1 MVITASSAREKL
13 FPLIE
18 QVNTDST
25 AIHITSKNGNA
36 VLISESEYE
45 SIMETLFILSNPKWV
60 KKLDEAIADLEAG
73 GGIEMEFINGKLQE
87 KNQH

>member
-25 AIHITSKNGNA
+25 AIHITSKSGNA

-73 GGIEMEFINGKLQE
+73 RGIEMEFINGKLHE
-87 KNQH
+87 KNQD

>member
-1 MVITASSAREKL
+1 MMVITASSAREKL

-60 KKLDEAIADLEAG
+60 KKLDEAIADLEAVG
-73 GGIEMEFINGKLQE
+73 GLRWNLLTASLRKKQR
-87 KNQH
+87 